1 MRIAIEQLG
10 DSGVWYHRQYI
21 PHKGMD
27 VVWFRPGEPVPRGC
41 DIVVKSSNTRP
52 LSLPVGYNPKVVV
65 DVDDYWSPPKH
76 HLLYGSSRVNDW
88 KAIKRANFDNAD
100 LITCSTIDLAND
112 VQKLIGYE
120 HPAKLAIMPNCI
132 DTDEPQFQINRQ
144 KQSVFTF
151 GYVGG
156 STHLHD
162 IREIRHAL
170 IKLRADRPGEFQF
183 VYAGY
188 DTRVEIRDAKGKLI
202 PNAVN
207 PHDEICD
214 ILKPEHV
221 VNARPVQDYAQVYN
235 FLDCAIA
242 PLERHRFNQCKSPL
256 KFIEAAAFG
265 VPVIA
270 SFIDPFICINNIVT
284 CITTIDWYNAM
295 NAAIDEDIT
304 EMGNAAL
311 HEANSRFNY
320 KQQREV
326 RAQIYRELIG

>member
-1 MRIAIEQLG
+1 MKIAIEQLG

-27 VVWFRPGEPVPRGC
+27 VVWFKPGDPVPRGC

-52 LSLPVGYNPKVVV
+52 LSFPANYTPKVVV

-88 KAIKRANFDNAD
+88 KGIKRANFDNAD
-100 LITCSTIDLAND
+100 LITCSTYTLSWQIDELVGRNLNEKIK
-112 VQKLIGYE
+112 VFR
-120 HPAKLAIMPNCI
+120 NCI
-132 DTDEPQFQINRQ
+132 DSDEPQFQINRQ

-170 IKLRADRPGEFQF
+170 IKLRAERPGEFQL

-188 DTRVEIRDAKGKLI
+188 DKRVEIRDAKGRLI

-207 PHDEICD
+207 PHDQICD
-214 ILKPEHV
+214 ILKPERV
-221 VNARPVQDYAQVYN
+221 VNARPVNDYAQVYN

-242 PLERHRFNQCKSPL
+242 PLERHRFNECKSPL

-270 SFIDPFICINNIVT
+270 SDIHPFQNINNIVL
-284 CITTIDWYNAM
+284 CKNSIDWYRAM
-295 NAAIDEDIT
+295 SAAIDGKLLGIGDK
-304 EMGNAAL
+304 AKS
-311 HEANSRFNY
+311 EAEERFNY
-320 KQQREV
+320 KLQREV
-326 RAQIYRELIG
+326 RAQIYRRFIG

>member
-52 LSLPVGYNPKVVV
+52 LSFPLDYNPKVVV
-65 DVDDYWSPPKH
+65 DVDDYWCPPKH
-76 HLLYGSSRVNDW
+76 HLLYGASKVHNW
-88 KAIKRANFDNAD
+88 KWIKKANFDNAD
-100 LITCSTIDLAND
+100 LITCSTDTLAKQVYNLIDSEVEIAVL
-112 VQKLIGYE
+112 
-120 HPAKLAIMPNCI
+120 PNCI
-132 DTDEPQFQINRQ
+132 DDSEPQFQINRQ
-144 KQSVFTF
+144 KQPVFTF

-188 DTRVEIRDAKGKLI
+188 DTRVEMRDAKGKLI
-202 PNAVN
+202 PNAIN
-207 PHDEICD
+207 PHDQICD

-242 PLERHRFNQCKSPL
+242 PLERHRFNECKSPL
-256 KFIEAAAFG
+256 KFIEATAFG

-270 SFIDPFICINNIVT
+270 SDVAPFQNINNIVL
-284 CITTIDWYNAM
+284 CKNSIDWYNAM
-295 NAAIDEDIT
+295 SAAIDGKVGEIGNAAIE
-304 EMGNAAL
+304 
-311 HEANSRFNY
+311 EAYYTFNY
-320 KQQREV
+320 KQQRQE
-326 RAQIYRELIG
+326 RLQIYKKLINE